1 MAKRNATLIIKNNA
15 NSNTFS
21 GASLYAGEAIVNT
34 AGVMMFSGVT
44 SGSNDWVPAGIGANA
59 NF

>member
-1 MAKRNATLIIKNNA
+1 MQSNAP
-15 NSNTFS
+15 S

-34 AGVMMFSGVT
+34 AGGVMMFSGVT

>member
-1 MAKRNATLIIKNNA
+1 MKLNAP
-15 NSNTFS
+15 FS

-34 AGVMMFSGVT
+34 GGVMMFSGVT

-59 NF
+59 NFLRLVLIYII